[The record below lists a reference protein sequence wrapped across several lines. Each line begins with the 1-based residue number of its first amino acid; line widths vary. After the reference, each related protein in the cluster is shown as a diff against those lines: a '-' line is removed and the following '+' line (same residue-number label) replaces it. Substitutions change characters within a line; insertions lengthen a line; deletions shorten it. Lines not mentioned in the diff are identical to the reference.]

1 MLLNSFSHIPGV
13 GITTER
19 KIWESGI
26 ESMDDFVSSQPTF
39 LTSNKQNKII
49 DYITISKDKLSKEDI
64 HFFYRNFHSAEHWR
78 LFREFRDN
86 IVYLDRDKSVAYN
99 K

>member
-26 ESMDDFVSSQPTF
+26 DSMDDFVSSQPTF

-49 DYITISKDKLSKEDI
+49 DYINISKDKLSK
-64 HFFYRNFHSAEHWR
+64 
-78 LFREFRDN
+78 
-86 IVYLDRDKSVAYN
+86 
-99 K
+99 